1 MPDTER
7 LPVPAALIVCAD
19 RVHGLADG
27 RGRPFLSRHEAGAVL
42 ADWLANLAEGGR

>member
-19 RVHGLADG
+19 RVHALADG
-27 RGRPFLSRHEAGAVL
+27 RGRPFLSRREAAATLVYC
-42 ADWLANLAEGGR
+42 

>member
-19 RVHGLADG
+19 RVHALADG
-27 RGRPFLSRHEAGAVL
+27 RGRPFLSRHEAGTVL
-42 ADWLANLAEGGR
+42 AEWTAAMPEGGR

>member
-27 RGRPFLSRHEAGAVL
+27 RGHPFPSRHEAGTVL
-42 ADWLANLAEGGR
+42 AEWTAAMPEGGQ

>member
-19 RVHGLADG
+19 RG
-27 RGRPFLSRHEAGAVL
+27 RGRPFLSRHEAGTVL
-42 ADWLANLAEGGR
+42 AEWTAAMPEGGR

>member
-19 RVHGLADG
+19 RVHALADG
-27 RGRPFLSRHEAGAVL
+27 RGRPFLSRHDARPVL
-42 ADWLANLAEGGR
+42 VEWTANLVEVGR